1 MHHTLPKK
9 LGSERLDTVI
19 ETLSEMRE
27 NSKLHLSWAKVE
39 EVEPAGHAIIAIL
52 IDQAIEKKCL
62 LIHSNL
68 HSTLEKKYPLL
79 NKQFKEDG
87 LPNPHKHFYK
97 EKSSFHIC
105 CEGGINLQ
113 YKEILINEYSHLLD
127 EDLLFSIQLVFNE
140 LIQNAVDHS
149 TSERYYLYF
158 GVVKDEVHFGVL
170 DMGITLPSK
179 MEQKFNAENDIEF
192 LELSLKEGITTRRLR
207 TGGLGL
213 FHTLEMI
220 KEMGGKFVFISR
232 DGQIR
237 RYFSQRKVNRL
248 KLKSRL
254 HGTWVM
260 FTFKIKGHI
269 K

>member
-1 MHHTLPKK
+1 MQYILPQT

-19 ETLSEMRE
+19 ECLAAMRE
-27 NSKLHLSWAKVE
+27 HSEINLNWSRVE
-39 EVEPAGHAIIAIL
+39 NVEPAGHALISIL
-52 IDQAIEKKCL
+52 IDQAIEKKCKL
-62 LIHSNL
+62 VHSNL
-68 HSTLEKKYPLL
+68 DSKLKKNYPLL
-79 NKQFKEDG
+79 IQKIKNLA
-87 LPNPHKHFYK
+87 LPDPDKHFYK
-97 EKSSFHIC
+97 DKDSFHIC
-105 CEGGINLQ
+105 CQGGISLQ
-113 YKEILINEYSHLLD
+113 YKEILINEYSHRLD
-127 EDLLFSIQLVFNE
+127 DDLLFSIQLVFNE

-158 GVVKDEVHFGVL
+158 GLLKDEVHFGVL

-179 MEQKFNAENDIEF
+179 MEQKFNAKNDIDF

-220 KEMGGKFVFISR
+220 KDVGGKFVFISR

-237 RYFSQRKVNRL
+237 RYFSQRKINRL
-248 KLKSRL
+248 ELKSRL

-260 FTFKIKGHI
+260 FTFKIGGMR
-269 K
+269 

>member
-1 MHHTLPKK
+1 MHFILPKK

-19 ETLSEMRE
+19 GSFSAMKDNSEVQL
-27 NSKLHLSWAKVE
+27 NWSKVE
-39 EVEPAGHAIIAIL
+39 VIEPAGHALISIL
-52 IDQAIEKKCL
+52 IDQAIEKKCS
-62 LIHSNL
+62 LIHSNM
-68 HSTLEKKYPLL
+68 SPKIKKSYPLL
-79 NKQFKEDG
+79 TNEFQEIG
-87 LPNPHKHFYK
+87 LPKPEQHFYK
-97 EKSSFHIC
+97 DQNSFSIC
-105 CEGGINLQ
+105 CQGGINLL
-113 YKEILINEYSHLLD
+113 YKEILINEYGNRLE

-140 LIQNAVDHS
+140 LMQNAVDHS

-158 GVVKDEVHFGVL
+158 GLIKDEVHFGVL

-179 MEQKFNAENDIEF
+179 MEQKFNAENDIDF
-192 LELSLKEGITTRRLR
+192 LELSLQEGITTRRLR

-220 KEMGGKFVFISR
+220 KDMGGKFVFISR

-237 RYFSQRKVNRL
+237 RYFSQRKISRL

-254 HGTWVM
+254 QGTWVM
-260 FTFKIKGHI
+260 FTFKIKGHT

>member
-1 MHHTLPKK
+1 MQLTLPQT

-19 ETLSEMRE
+19 ESLAVMRE
-27 NSKLHLSWAKVE
+27 KPELTFDWSKIKV
-39 EVEPAGHAIIAIL
+39 VEPAGRAIISIL
-52 IDQAIEKKCL
+52 IDQAIEKDCL
-62 LIHSNL
+62 LIHTNL
-68 HSTLEKKYPLL
+68 DSTLKKHHPLL
-79 NKQFKEDG
+79 KNLFKKNS
-87 LPNPHKHFYK
+87 LPKPQHHFYK
-97 EKSSFHIC
+97 DKYSFHLC
-105 CEGGINLQ
+105 CQGGIDLQ
-113 YKEILINEYSHLLD
+113 YKEILLNEYSNILD

-158 GVVKDEVHFGVL
+158 GLVKDEVHFGVL
-170 DMGITLPSK
+170 DMGVTLPSK
-179 MEQKFNAENDIEF
+179 MEQKYNAENDIEF
-192 LELSLKEGITTRRLR
+192 LELSLKEGISTRRLR

-220 KEMGGKFVFISR
+220 KGMGGKFVFISR
-232 DGQIR
+232 DGSIR

-260 FTFKIKGHI
+260 FTFKTKGHS